1 MRFDVAVVGGGISG
15 LAAAHHLHRSGLAMV
30 LIETTSRLGGKVQT
44 DHQDGFL
51 IEAGPDSFVTGK
63 RSVLDL
69 ARDLGLEASVISS
82 RPEHRG
88 SHIWWRGRLHPL
100 PGGLLLMVPS
110 RLGPLL
116 GSSLLSWRGK
126 LRVLADLVIPRGEK
140 TDESLESFVDRRLGR
155 EVLERIAEPLIAGIH
170 AAEPSTMSLRASF
183 PRFLEMEREHRSL
196 ILAARAAA
204 SRPTTNGL
212 SHFASFEGGMGQLT
226 DALAGSIAGA
236 DIMTSTTVT
245 ALEGGDGGYRLT
257 LNNRSELKA
266 ESVVLATP
274 ARTTAQLLS
283 VIAPE
288 AAAAVADIHQVATST
303 VTLAYRT
310 EHIPPLS
317 GSGFVVPAVE
327 DRRIMGVSYLS
338 QKWDGRVPDS
348 RFVLLRAFVGGSKG
362 QELARAEQD
371 QLESAVRHELDAM
384 VGITAD
390 PVRSWARSWDDG
402 LHQYTLGHRDRV
414 VRAESAL
421 ATHPGLALAGAAFH
435 GIGLNECVDSGRSA
449 AETVLAARSGS
460 ARSRPTVRLRSPGG
474 RD

>member
-15 LAAAHHLHRSGLAMV
+15 LAAAHHLHRAGLAVV
-30 LIETTSRLGGKVQT
+30 LIEATSRLGGKVQT
-44 DHQDGFL
+44 DHHDGFL
-51 IEAGPDSFVTGK
+51 IEAGPDSFVASKG
-63 RSVLDL
+63 SVLDL
-69 ARDLGLEASVISS
+69 AGDLGLEKSVISS
-82 RPEHRG
+82 RPEYRG
-88 SHIWWRGRLHPL
+88 SHVWWRGRLHPL
-100 PGGLLLMVPS
+100 PGGLLLMVPY
-110 RLGPLL
+110 RLGPLF

-170 AAEPSTMSLRASF
+170 AAEPATMSLLASF

-236 DIMTSTTVT
+236 EIRTGTTVT
-245 ALEGGDGGYRLT
+245 ALQGGDDGYRLT
-257 LNNRSELKA
+257 LDNRTELKA
-266 ESVVLATP
+266 EGVVLATP
-274 ARTTAQLLS
+274 ARTTAHLLS

-288 AAAAVADIHQVATST
+288 AAVAVADIRQVATST

-310 EHIPPLS
+310 EHIPPLP
-317 GSGFVVPAVE
+317 GSGFVVPSVE

-338 QKWDGRVPDS
+338 QKWNGRVPDS
-348 RFVLLRAFVGGSKG
+348 RFVLLRAFVGGSNG

-371 QLESAVRHELDAM
+371 NVERAVRQELDAL

-390 PVRSWARSWDDG
+390 PVRSWVRSWDDG
-402 LHQYTLGHRDRV
+402 LHQYTLGHRARV
-414 VRAESAL
+414 LSAESAL
-421 ATHPGLALAGAAFH
+421 TKHPGLALAGAAFH
-435 GIGLNECVDSGRSA
+435 GIGLNECLDSGRTA
-449 AETVLAARSGS
+449 AESLLPALSGS
-460 ARSRPTVRLRSPGG
+460 AMRATLGRNSQGG